1 VPSLFDPA
9 LVLVHTFKH
18 QICVGTAKNTACLLQ
33 FIISFM
39 RHKKQ
44 EDHQDFLSKIPVA
57 SAAFRLKEWHGP
69 SAVSTKYI
77 TALIKMY
84 DLREKG

>member
-1 VPSLFDPA
+1 
-9 LVLVHTFKH
+9 
-18 QICVGTAKNTACLLQ
+18 
-33 FIISFM
+33 M